1 MNLNEGSKGAGQYN
15 IELNSSEFTT
25 GLYYY
30 SLTVN
35 GQKLTRKMVIT
46 E

>member
-1 MNLNEGSKGAGQYN
+1 MNEGTKSAGQYN
-15 IELNSSEFTT
+15 IMLDGSEFTT